1 MIARRDAKGVLRR
14 GVGLGLALV
23 AAATAGADDRRAEG
37 LGPAVERIVR
47 ASGADAVAVAYRD
60 LGTGEEVLVRP
71 DEVFHAASTMKVAV
85 MAEVFR
91 QAEAGGLALDERI
104 AIKNEFASLADGSK
118 YTLDSAD
125 DSELTLYKRVG
136 QAETIREL
144 NRLMI
149 AESSNLATNLLI
161 ERVGAAKADG
171 FMKALGAPG
180 LRVLRGVED
189 GAAYRKGM
197 NNTTTARAL
206 MRVLSLIADDAVVS
220 AGASEAMRGILLE
233 QKFREGIPAGLPP
246 GTPVAHKTGWFRG
259 VYHDAAIV
267 MPAGRRP
274 YVLVV
279 LTRGLPDDEAKA
291 HKLVADI
298 ARAAH
303 EHAMGR

>member
-1 MIARRDAKGVLRR
+1 MMSVRVAIPAMVLGFVLAAPPAVHTGDGPPADLRATIEGLIRDAG
-14 GVGLGLALV
+14 
-23 AAATAGADDRRAEG
+23 AA
-37 LGPAVERIVR
+37 
-47 ASGADAVAVAYRD
+47 SVAVAYRD

-85 MAEVFR
+85 MAEVYR
-91 QAEAGGLALDERI
+91 QAEAGTLSLDETI
-104 AIKNEFASLADGSK
+104 PIKVEFTSIADGTK
-118 YTLDSAD
+118 YSLDPAD

-136 QAETIREL
+136 QRMTVREL

-149 AESSNLATNLLI
+149 AESSNVATNLLI
-161 ERVGAAKADG
+161 ERIGAAKADG

-189 GAAYRKGM
+189 TPAYRKGM

-206 MRVLSLIADDAVVS
+206 MRVLALIGDGVVVS
-220 AGASEAMRGILLE
+220 AGASDAMRGILLD
-233 QKFREGIPAGLPP
+233 QKFKEGIPAGLPE

-259 VYHDAAIV
+259 VYHDAALV

-279 LTRGLPDDEAKA
+279 LTRGLADDARA

-298 ARAAH
+298 ARAVQ
-303 EHAMGR
+303 GRATGR